1 MYITWDLLYTKRYT
15 KRVRTAAPAWLCIFH
30 YVKFRVCKQLLKIK
44 WWEGFLHKPG
54 LPHVDSF
61 SCSLSLPLLFRLI
74 PWNTEAHRVY
84 LLARASETHAR
95 GNQRRG
101 TLCYS
106 SGGLW
111 PKVDSASSMSG
122 TLLVF
127 HVNQVNQPLF
137 STHFPTT
144 LFFPNLI
151 LYF

>member
-1 MYITWDLLYTKRYT
+1 MRGVFAQAWS
-15 KRVRTAAPAWLCIFH
+15 APCRF
-30 YVKFRVCKQLLKIK
+30 F
-44 WWEGFLHKPG
+44 FL
-54 LPHVDSF
+54 
-61 SCSLSLPLLFRLI
+61 LPLPPSPFQAD

-111 PKVDSASSMSG
+111 PKVDGASSMSG
-122 TLLVF
+122 TLLAF

-144 LFFPNLI
+144 RYFPNLI